1 MLSGPEARVQA
12 SAVLAVVDLETGTTD
27 EQLERLERAIAIIDR
42 IALEVDDEIDR
53 LSVLRMKESLRLL
66 AGPARTGDRGG
77 VLLGV
82 ASWDG
87 TLLLDDDHISGPLQ
101 QMYEEPGAH
110 LPRGTLRRYRF
121 ALSELFHQQSHFLAA
136 EGTSYADS
144 AAVFADP
151 AVRLLELGV
160 TAAWTARHL
169 DDYLAALDIP
179 EVAPGIEQVGLPDGY
194 PAYLPAAEALAASVG
209 DRVGLPSDEVLRR
222 LNVVTP
228 AAKWT
233 ELTTLLLSA
242 SGLASVIPPADRPAI
257 AQRVDQA
264 MRAPL
269 YVMATLNVAE
279 GDEPGVQ
286 ATSAAA
292 GRASVDAAV
301 QTIEAIRR
309 EYRPRRPAP
318 STPPTT
324 PKR

>member
-12 SAVLAVVDLETGTTD
+12 SVVLAVVDLETGTPD

-42 IALEVDDEIDR
+42 IASQLDDEIDR

-66 AGPARTGDRGG
+66 AGPARTGDGGG
-77 VLLGV
+77 VLLGL
-82 ASWDG
+82 AAWDG
-87 TLLLDDDHISGPLQ
+87 TLLLDEDHISGPLQ
-101 QMYEEPGAH
+101 QMYEQPGTH
-110 LPRGTLRRYRF
+110 LPLETLRRYRF

-169 DDYLAALDIP
+169 DDYLEALDIP

-194 PAYLPAAEALAASVG
+194 PAYLPAAEALAAGVG

-222 LNVVTP
+222 MNAVTP

-233 ELTTLLLSA
+233 EVTSLLLSA
-242 SGLASVIPPADRPAI
+242 SGLASVVPPADRPAI
-257 AQRVDQA
+257 AERVVQA

-269 YVMATLNVAE
+269 FVMATLDVAQ
-279 GDEPGVQ
+279 GNEPALQ

-292 GRASVDAAV
+292 GRASVDAV
-301 QTIEAIRR
+301 VETIETIRR
-309 EYRPRRPAP
+309 EYAAR
-318 STPPTT
+318 
-324 PKR
+324 